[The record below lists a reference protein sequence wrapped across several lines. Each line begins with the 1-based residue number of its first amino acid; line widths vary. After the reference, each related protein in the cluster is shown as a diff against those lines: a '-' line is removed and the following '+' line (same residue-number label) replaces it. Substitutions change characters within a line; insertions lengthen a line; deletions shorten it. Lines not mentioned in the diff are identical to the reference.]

1 MTRRIEPIDLMVAV
15 GAFATI
21 IGGYFL
27 FMTADGALE
36 SVQPQLAT
44 VEQTTAE
51 IGPMAAMQWVQPAL
65 GQALVQTDL
74 LDRAI
79 LEDIEAAAKEL
90 NHVTLM
96 AQSLE
101 GGTATS
107 FNGLPAGID
116 RMTRDADHAARVQ
129 YVLGRSI
136 VVFTGRGIRSGV
148 LSPDL
153 IDGPYNQRMIA
164 LTESRGNRMESA
176 YEETGQPML
185 GRAIVTAAQDA
196 VKFDEQLQ
204 GRLGEAIVRIA
215 SLQEE
220 NQVKGEAQT
229 QLALLTL
236 ASIHTEEMGNRFENL
251 AKAEASLQP
260 GSPVLS
266 EPRTWP
272 DVPSS
277 LLVAGSMGLIGVF
290 FIGLM
295 MPSAR
300 PEERPIVREVPSE
313 PVYRKTA

>member
-1 MTRRIEPIDLMVAV
+1 MTRRIEPIDLMAAI

-21 IGGYFL
+21 IGGAFL
-27 FMTADGALE
+27 FMAANGTLE
-36 SVQPQLAT
+36 SAQPQLAT
-44 VEQTTAE
+44 VEQTSAE
-51 IGPMAAMQWVQPAL
+51 IGPMAAMEWVQPAL
-65 GQALVQTDL
+65 GQALVQNDL

-79 LEDIEAAAKEL
+79 IGDIQAAAKEL
-90 NHVTLM
+90 NRVILM

-107 FNGLPAGID
+107 FNDLSTGL
-116 RMTRDADHAARVQ
+116 RTVEADHAAWVQ

-148 LSPDL
+148 LSPSL

-164 LTESRGNRMESA
+164 LTETRGTRMESA
-176 YEETGQPML
+176 YEETRQPML
-185 GRAIVTAAQDA
+185 GRAVVAAAQEA
-196 VKFDEQLQ
+196 VKSDEQLQ
-204 GRLGEAIVRIA
+204 DRLGKAIVRIA

-220 NQVKGEAQT
+220 NQAKGDAQT

-236 ASIHTEEMGNRFENL
+236 ASIHTEEMADRFDNL
-251 AKAEASLQP
+251 AKAEVSLQP
-260 GSPVLS
+260 VSTMSS
-266 EPRTWP
+266 EPRAWP
-272 DVPSS
+272 DIPSS
-277 LLVAGSMGLIGVF
+277 LLMAGSIGLIGVF

-300 PEERPIVREVPSE
+300 PEELPTMREVPSE

>member
-27 FMTADGALE
+27 FMAANGTLE
-36 SVQPQLAT
+36 SEQPQMAT
-44 VEQTTAE
+44 VEPINAE

-65 GQALVQTDL
+65 GQALVDNDL
-74 LDRAI
+74 VDRAI
-79 LEDIEAAAKEL
+79 REGIEAAAKEL
-90 NHVTLM
+90 NHATLM

-101 GGTATS
+101 GSTTMS
-107 FNGLPAGID
+107 FNDLSAAM
-116 RMTRDADHAARVQ
+116 MTRDADHAARVQ

-148 LSPDL
+148 LSPIL
-153 IDGPYNQRMIA
+153 IDEPYNQRMIA
-164 LTESRGNRMESA
+164 LTENRGARLESA
-176 YEETGQPML
+176 YAETGQPVF
-185 GRAIVTAAQDA
+185 GRAIVAATQEA
-196 VKFDEQLQ
+196 VKSDERIQD
-204 GRLGEAIVRIA
+204 RLGKAIVRIA

-220 NQVKGEAQT
+220 NQAKGDAQT

-236 ASIHTEEMGNRFENL
+236 ASLHTEEMADRFDNL

-260 GSPVLS
+260 VATVLS

-272 DVPSS
+272 DTPSS
-277 LLVAGSMGLIGVF
+277 LLMAGSIGLIGVL

-300 PEERPIVREVPSE
+300 PEEDSLTRHEAPSE

>member
-1 MTRRIEPIDLMVAV
+1 MTRRIEPIDLMAAV

-27 FMTADGALE
+27 FMAANGTLE
-36 SVQPQLAT
+36 SAQPHFAT
-44 VEQTTAE
+44 VEQTSAE
-51 IGPMAAMQWVQPAL
+51 MGPMAAMEWVQPAL
-65 GQALVQTDL
+65 GQALVQNDL

-79 LEDIEAAAKEL
+79 RGDIQAAAKEL
-90 NHVTLM
+90 NRVILM

-101 GGTATS
+101 GGTTTS
-107 FNGLPAGID
+107 FNDLSTSL
-116 RMTRDADHAARVQ
+116 MTVEADHAARVQ

-148 LSPDL
+148 LSPSL

-164 LTESRGNRMESA
+164 LTEIRGNRMESA
-176 YEETGQPML
+176 YEETRQPML
-185 GRAIVTAAQDA
+185 GRAVVAAVQEA
-196 VKFDEQLQ
+196 VKSDEQLQ
-204 GRLGEAIVRIA
+204 DRLGKAIVRIA

-220 NQVKGEAQT
+220 NQAKGDAQT

-236 ASIHTEEMGNRFENL
+236 ASIHTQGMADRFDSLVN
-251 AKAEASLQP
+251 AEASLQP
-260 GSPVLS
+260 VSTVLS

-272 DVPSS
+272 DIPSS
-277 LLVAGSMGLIGVF
+277 LLMAGSIGLIGIF

-300 PEERPIVREVPSE
+300 PEELPTIREVPSE
-313 PVYRKTA
+313 SVYRKTA